1 MASFSLVIPI
11 LLLEALLLAERGA
24 SSRMR
29 GIFPGSR
36 SILVSVKIGI
46 PHNSPTAQQSF
57 QFPNIIPLL
66 YGNSIVNYKH
76 TEDGQYEIFHT
87 AASRTFIQPMR
98 ARKSFR
104 TITGFVIKQSTLG
117 AYPVPME
124 NSIIVIRLIKYAS
137 VTRVF
142 LWLVAH
148 GVYSQSQIIKQRL
161 FMRSLAS
168 EYVDNIRRSLGVD
181 GCPPIITVS
190 GLCNNWK
197 NTKSGSTLQELY
209 VPQPFKRPDSATFAD
224 MKPNVRAVSN
234 YVMTQT
240 SKKIAPGNVNFLFV
254 IFGQFLDHEIVLTPS
269 ERIDPHSSV
278 PILDSKTQE
287 FMSFTRAAI
296 LRYNYEKCCS
306 PGYSI
311 SKRVWDGIPFNRL
324 TSFIDGSA
332 VYGSSHLRVNTLR
345 KFKHGLLI
353 SQHVDN
359 EELMPFNNPQQVHF
373 TVHNEPSDFDR
384 FLFASG
390 DVRANENAFLA
401 AVHTLFVREHN
412 RICNLL
418 YRHLR
423 GKKKFRRYLRDG
435 WMFATARQ
443 ILTAEMQ
450 SIVFNEWVP
459 ILLGEELTKWNAYD
473 ENLDA
478 RISLLHSSFA
488 FRWGHSGIVEQFNL
502 RDRKGDVHTKRLRD
516 LFFNTNSFLSFG
528 VDNLILGSASTS
540 AMDIDEQII
549 DSLRDS
555 LFVPPQSQ
563 KLDLAS
569 LNLQRNRDLGI
580 PFYLEIQK
588 ILKTGSGMDNIRDD
602 VKDKLIDVF
611 GKADKIDAFVGCL
624 SEKKKGDS
632 LLGPLCHEINREQ
645 FLRLRDGD
653 RYYYEN
659 MAWNDAI
666 ADMEI
671 VKTIKEHRYTMAHLV
686 FNNTNLDPSKL
697 PPGISLFQTTSLA

>member
-1 MASFSLVIPI
+1 M
-11 LLLEALLLAERGA
+11 
-24 SSRMR
+24 
-29 GIFPGSR
+29 
-36 SILVSVKIGI
+36 
-46 PHNSPTAQQSF
+46 
-57 QFPNIIPLL
+57 
-66 YGNSIVNYKH
+66 
-76 TEDGQYEIFHT
+76 
-87 AASRTFIQPMR
+87 
-98 ARKSFR
+98 
-104 TITGFVIKQSTLG
+104 
-117 AYPVPME
+117 PME
-124 NSIIVIRLIKYAS
+124 NSIIVIRLINYGT

-148 GVYSQSQIIKQRL
+148 GVYSQSQIVKQRL

-197 NTKSGSTLQELY
+197 NTKSGSTLQEFF
-209 VPQPFKRPDSATFAD
+209 VPQPFERPNSATFAA

-234 YVMTQT
+234 SIMKQT
-240 SKKIAPGNVNFLFV
+240 ETKIAPANANFLFV
-254 IFGQFLDHEIVLTPS
+254 IFGQFIDHEIVLTPS

-278 PILDSKTQE
+278 PILDPKTQE

-296 LRYNYEKCCS
+296 LRYEYEKCCS
-306 PGYSI
+306 AGYSNT
-311 SKRVWDGIPFNRL
+311 KRVWDGIPFNRL

-353 SQHVDN
+353 AQHVDN
-359 EELMPFNNPQQVHF
+359 EELMPFNNPQQVQF

-423 GKKKFRRYLRDG
+423 GKKEHRHYLRDG

-459 ILLGEELTKWNAYD
+459 LLLGEKLPKWTEYN

-478 RISLLHSSFA
+478 RVSLFLSSFA

-502 RDRKGDVHTKRLRD
+502 RDRKGIMHTKRLRD
-516 LFFNTNSFLSFG
+516 LFFNTNGFLSFG
-528 VDNLILGSASTS
+528 VDNLILGSANTS

-555 LFVPPQSQ
+555 LFAPPQSQ

-569 LNLQRNRDLGI
+569 LNLQRNRDLGT
-580 PFYLEIQK
+580 PFYLETQEIF
-588 ILKTGSGMDNIRDD
+588 KTGSGMEHIRDD
-602 VKDKLIDVF
+602 LKDKLIDVF
-611 GKADKIDAFVGCL
+611 EKADKIDAFVGCL
-624 SEKKKGDS
+624 SEKKKANS

-659 MAWNDAI
+659 MTWHEAI
-666 ADMEI
+666 QDMEI
-671 VKTIKEHRYTMAHLV
+671 VKTITEHRYTMAHLV
-686 FNNTNLDPSKL
+686 FNNTNLNPFMFT
-697 PPGISLFQTTSLA
+697 PGISLFQKTSVA